1 MNDTNK
7 ETNAAYEEPKKKV
20 YVKLIIFIALITAL
34 FIVLGAKFV
43 LFYYRTHG
51 IGGHYFYK
59 GCDAEV
65 VHQLPEGLT
74 DEAIS
79 DAVINVEYGKEK
91 NDFDKY
97 ECLAESHY
105 LLGVQNVD
113 DTHCKVYVM
122 SLCERYRYSYTENVS
137 GSSMCRMID
146 FQNEGGEWVMT
157 DSWQPRD
164 GAGYTASIKQT
175 VPKEISDEAVDTQ
188 IHIKELMAENTNK
201 AKDYFEKLNDSG
213 SVHNAAL

>member
-1 MNDTNK
+1 MNDANK

-74 DEAIS
+74 DEDIS
-79 DAVINVEYGKEK
+79 NAVIM
-91 NDFDKY
+91 DKY
-97 ECLAESHY
+97 DNGFDHEYTTAGESDFFVETHY
-105 LLGVQNVD
+105 LLGVQNID
-113 DTHCKVYVM
+113 NKNCKVYLLSDCGHYKDSV
-122 SLCERYRYSYTENVS
+122 LQS
-137 GSSMCRMID
+137 GSPVVKMID
-146 FQNEGGEWVMT
+146 FEKQKGQWVGDYLWEPRGGAMYEG
-157 DSWQPRD
+157 
-164 GAGYTASIKQT
+164 SIRET
-175 VPKEISDEAVDTQ
+175 IPSELADIIFSDEETE
-188 IHIKELMAENTNK
+188 IKKKIIAETEEKVKAYYNTDK
-201 AKDYFEKLNDSG
+201 VA
-213 SVHNAAL
+213 

>member
-1 MNDTNK
+1 M
-7 ETNAAYEEPKKKV
+7 
-20 YVKLIIFIALITAL
+20 
-34 FIVLGAKFV
+34 
-43 LFYYRTHG
+43 
-51 IGGHYFYK
+51 
-59 GCDAEV
+59 
-65 VHQLPEGLT
+65 
-74 DEAIS
+74 
-79 DAVINVEYGKEK
+79 INVEYGKEK

-97 ECLAESHY
+97 DCLAESHY

-146 FQNEGGEWVMT
+146 FQKENGEWAMT

>member
-1 MNDTNK
+1 MEKST
-7 ETNAAYEEPKKKV
+7 KKKIH
-20 YVKLIIFIALITAL
+20 VKLMVFLAIISVLV
-34 FIVLGAKFV
+34 IVMGYKYVNRFG
-43 LFYYRTHG
+43 FHGYY
-51 IGGHYFYK
+51 IYK
-59 GCDAEV
+59 GCDAKV
-65 VHQLPEGLT
+65 VHVLPEGLT

-91 NDFDKY
+91 DDFDKY
-97 ECLAESHY
+97 DCLAESHY

-188 IHIKELMAENTNK
+188 IHIKEIMAENTNK